1 MLTISVREASKL
13 SGMSELFIR
22 QQVKNNAIPQA
33 YIIQNKTRKTYI
45 IFRIPFLNWL
55 KLLRGGSDG

>member
-22 QQVKNNAIPQA
+22 QQVKNKAIPQA
-33 YIIQNKTRKTYI
+33 YVIQNKSRKTYI
-45 IFRIPFLNWL
+45 IYRIPFLNWL
-55 KLLRGGSDG
+55 KLLEGGSNE